1 MTVVPL
7 YRRFWNATARPAG
20 GVRSALR
27 VGAVWA
33 VSGLVLATGVL
44 SGCRVL
50 DERTTSAV
58 NTPGL
63 AILAA
68 FHPSSSE
75 TGPVDLAAI
84 KPAPEPTGLEPGDLL
99 ECTVWDLFEANQPHT
114 FPVRVTEDRSLDLPL
129 AGVVK
134 VTAESPAAVEAQI
147 VRAYRDARIL
157 QQPRVVV
164 RSLENATLTVRVTG
178 AVVAPGEA
186 RLSRNAAS
194 VFAAIA
200 QTGGLKP
207 NAGRQIGLVRGAV
220 PPVRPAPPSEPV
232 IRGQSPAT
240 EASPEPTETPAALA
254 QTDVDPKQA
263 AATDAE
269 TPAETPLENEESE
282 PAATESVEL
291 PTENLPAPEVA
302 AASRSPGQVEWY
314 DLAIPAHVDTL
325 RTIRLKEGDEVIVS
339 TQVAPIRV
347 LGSVGSPGP
356 LAGQTDRPRTVAS
369 VVADAGGIR
378 TSAWPV
384 VITLYRPPADGQRAR
399 QYSWTLA
406 DADAALDTAEPLRPG
421 DIIHVAPT
429 TGTRIKSVV
438 GSIWKKPESP

>member
-1 MTVVPL
+1 VTVVPSH
-7 YRRFWNATARPAG
+7 RRFWNTTALRAVS
-20 GVRSALR
+20 VRRALR
-27 VGAVWA
+27 VAIAGPVLLA
-33 VSGLVLATGVL
+33 GLA

-68 FHPSSSE
+68 FHPSSGE

-84 KPAPEPTGLEPGDLL
+84 KPPPEPSGLEPGDLL

-114 FPVRVTEDRSLDLPL
+114 FPVRVTADRSLDLPL

-134 VTAESPAAVEAQI
+134 VTAESPAAVEAQ
-147 VRAYRDARIL
+147 VVKAYRDARIL
-157 QQPRVVV
+157 QAPRVVV
-164 RSLENATLTVRVTG
+164 RSLENATLTVQVTG
-178 AVVAPGEA
+178 AVVAPGEV

-220 PPVRPAPPSEPV
+220 PHTTAPSAAAPV

-240 EASPEPTETPAALA
+240 DAPPEQPEPT
-254 QTDVDPKQA
+254 D
-263 AATDAE
+263 
-269 TPAETPLENEESE
+269 TPAEPTDDSVAATPVTQNLGAESGSDKSPENTVGESE
-282 PAATESVEL
+282 VAHPVAVPSESLPVPAVVAAT
-291 PTENLPAPEVA
+291 
-302 AASRSPGQVEWY
+302 RRPGQVEWF
-314 DLAIPAHVDTL
+314 DLAIPAHVSTL
-325 RTIRLKEGDEVIVS
+325 RTIRLKEHDEVIVS
-339 TQVAPIRV
+339 TQVAPIRI

-406 DADAALDTAEPLRPG
+406 DADATLDTAEPLRPG